1 MTETVTTVSN
11 HDAIKAEIARLD
23 QKIRDRQGLIEIMQ
37 EEIGDLEIQ
46 IDELV
51 DELENAES

>member
-37 EEIGDLEIQ
+37 EEINDLEIQ